1 MYLKSLHI
9 KNFRLIKDTIIT
21 FNKGL
26 NILIGPNNS
35 GKTTIIDALRICFSY
50 KDYRSIRINE
60 DDFYKIKSSP
70 NQKYSDIEFELSFC
84 TVEDFEKAVFIEL
97 YNPVTKTLD
106 LTFTFSYNTKKER
119 VQSKV
124 FGGPTKENPVSDE
137 IFDLILNIYL
147 SALRDANRYLT
158 PGRENI
164 LSSFFSKLVS
174 EEDKQEMMGEIN
186 NNINSSKISDMI
198 NESTEKYIETHF
210 KAMIFDE
217 DSINLLM
224 SPIDQDFDSFTKNWK
239 IQLPFG
245 DFDYLEL
252 HQNGLG
258 YNNLIYISILLS
270 NLDAIYKNNEESL
283 YISLCIE
290 EPEAHLHPQL
300 QNSFFSYLNRINENT
315 NLQIFITSHSPTL
328 TSKADLN
335 SLILVQ
341 DNDNNV
347 TTKNL
352 VNLFSN
358 KGDIN
363 FLKKFLDVTK
373 SQLLFAKKLI
383 FVEGFTEA
391 LLIPIFAKIYDFD
404 LDKNG
409 IEVVNVSGIS
419 FKRFIPLFDEDN
431 DFDSIGVILTD
442 DDRSS
447 LSSAPSNNC
456 KTIMQYKN
464 KKLEVFC
471 SKKTFE
477 FDLIETNGFNS
488 VIWEVFKNKH
498 PSIFK
503 EVNDTQSLFEV
514 FNSKQRYTI
523 KKTEIALDL
532 SEKLMNCDN
541 PEIIPNYIKEAFD
554 YLKGEQYGDK
564 LD

>member
-1 MYLKSLHI
+1 
-9 KNFRLIKDTIIT
+9 
-21 FNKGL
+21 
-26 NILIGPNNS
+26 
-35 GKTTIIDALRICFSY
+35 
-50 KDYRSIRINE
+50 
-60 DDFYKIKSSP
+60 
-70 NQKYSDIEFELSFC
+70 
-84 TVEDFEKAVFIEL
+84 
-97 YNPVTKTLD
+97 
-106 LTFTFSYNTKKER
+106 
-119 VQSKV
+119 
-124 FGGPTKENPVSDE
+124 
-137 IFDLILNIYL
+137 
-147 SALRDANRYLT
+147 
-158 PGRENI
+158 
-164 LSSFFSKLVS
+164 
-174 EEDKQEMMGEIN
+174 
-186 NNINSSKISDMI
+186 
-198 NESTEKYIETHF
+198 
-210 KAMIFDE
+210 MIFDE

-270 NLDAIYKNNEESL
+270 NLDAISKNNEDSL

-358 KGDIN
+358 KDDIN

-373 SQLLFAKKLI
+373 SQLLFAKKVI

-391 LLIPIFAKIYDFD
+391 LLIPLFAKIYDFD
-404 LDKNG
+404 LDKHG
-409 IEVVNVSGIS
+409 VEVVNVSGIS

-431 DFDSIGVILTD
+431 DFDSNGVILTD

-447 LSSAPSNNC
+447 LSGDPSNNC
-456 KTIMQYKN
+456 KNIMQYKN

-477 FDLIETNGFNS
+477 FDLIEINGFDS
-488 VIWEVFKNKH
+488 IIWEVFKNKH
-498 PSIFK
+498 SSIFK
-503 EVNDTQSLFEV
+503 EVNDTQSLFDV
-514 FNSKQRYTI
+514 FNSKQRYSI

-541 PEIIPNYIKEAFD
+541 PDIIPNYIKEAFD